1 MEVRDDEVRVVR
13 LPVEGERARKI
24 PESPPIVNSA
34 MKPSANSIGVSRMR
48 FPRQVV
54 ASQLRILTPV
64 GTAMIIDEIM
74 KKPRS
79 GVDSPTVNMWC
90 AQTRS
95 E

>member
-1 MEVRDDEVRVVR
+1 
-13 LPVEGERARKI
+13 
-24 PESPPIVNSA
+24 
-34 MKPSANSIGVSRMR
+34 MR

-54 ASQLRILTPV
+54 ASQLRIFTPV

-79 GVDSPTVNMWC
+79 GVDNPTVNMWC
-90 AQTRS
+90 AQTSS